1 MRRGLI
7 LAGGHGTR
15 LYPATRVVGK
25 QLLPV
30 YDKPM
35 IYYPLSVLMLADIRN
50 VLIIS
55 TPQDLPRFEALL
67 GDGAQF
73 GMAFSYAIQSEPNG
87 LPEAYLI
94 GESFVGNEPSAL
106 ILGDNIFYGS
116 LLSDRLK
123 SVGARDKGATVFTYP
138 VNDPERYGVI
148 VIDQAGKPV
157 AIEEKP
163 ANPKTNLAVTGLYF
177 YDGSVVERTRALRP
191 SARGELEISA
201 LNNDYIANDDLH
213 VESLGRGFA
222 WLDTGTHDS
231 LLDASNYI
239 ATIERRQGQKIACVE
254 EIAWRR
260 GWISDDALAE
270 LAYPLINCGYG
281 DYLMHLIRRQGDV
294 I

>member
-1 MRRGLI
+1 R
-7 LAGGHGTR
+7 
-15 LYPATRVVGK
+15 
-25 QLLPV
+25 
-30 YDKPM
+30 D
-35 IYYPLSVLMLADIRN
+35 

-55 TPQDLPRFEALL
+55 TPQDLPRFESLL
-67 GDGAQF
+67 GDGTKF
-73 GMAFSYAIQSEPNG
+73 GMAFSYAVQPEPNG

-94 GESFVGNEPSAL
+94 GKSFVGDEPSAL

-116 LLSDRLK
+116 LLSDRLR
-123 SVGARDKGATVFTYP
+123 SVDARDEGATVFTYP
-138 VNDPERYGVI
+138 VNNPERYGVM
-148 VIDQAGKPV
+148 VLDQTGKPL

-163 ANPKTNLAVTGLYF
+163 KNPATNLAVTGLYF
-177 YDGSVVERTRALRP
+177 YDGTVVERARGLRP

-201 LNNDYIANDDLH
+201 LNNGYIANDSLH
-213 VESLGRGFA
+213 VEPLGRGFA

-260 GWISDDALAE
+260 GWISDDELAE
-270 LAYPLINCGYG
+270 LAHPLINCGYG
-281 DYLMHLIRRQGDV
+281 DYLMHLIRRRGDV